1 MQKFIARL
9 IDCGFPRLTAVY
21 ICRHFRR
28 LNRMKELAEYVS
40 AVEAETNGCLEDVFE

>member
-21 ICRHFRR
+21 ICRYLRR
-28 LNRMKELAEYVS
+28 LNRMKELAEYVT
-40 AVEAETNGCLEDVFE
+40 AVEAETNAILEDI

>member
-9 IDCGFPRLTAVY
+9 IDCGFPRLTAVT

-28 LNRMKELAEYVS
+28 LGRMKELAEYVS
-40 AVEAETNGCLEDVFE
+40 AVEAETNGALADVFE

>member
-1 MQKFIARL
+1 MQKYIARL

-28 LNRMKELAEYVS
+28 LGRMKELADYVS
-40 AVEAETNGCLEDVFE
+40 AVEEECRGCLEDV

>member
-28 LNRMKELAEYVS
+28 LNRMQELAEYVS
-40 AVEAETNGCLEDVFE
+40 AVEAETNAIVDDV

>member
-28 LNRMKELAEYVS
+28 LNRMKELAEYVT
-40 AVEAETNGCLEDVFE
+40 AVEEETRAIVDDV